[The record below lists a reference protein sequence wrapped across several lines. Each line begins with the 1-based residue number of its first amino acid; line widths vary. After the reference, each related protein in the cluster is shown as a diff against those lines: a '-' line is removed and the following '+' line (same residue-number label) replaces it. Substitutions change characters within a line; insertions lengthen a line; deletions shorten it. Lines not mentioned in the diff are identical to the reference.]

1 VNEFSAREK
10 VLYHQIHPAKL
21 GVDIGVTP
29 VALYLFWIH
38 SLVVALVVSL
48 LPSVI
53 ASAIIVRIVDLSRY
67 KESGF
72 GRYVGRYM
80 TRAIE
85 AVRLAGF
92 IVAAVGAWL
101 HLWWL
106 IPVGIA
112 VVILGWLRGVILP
125 QPQR

>member
-1 VNEFSAREK
+1 VNELSAREK

-53 ASAIIVRIVDLSRY
+53 ASAIIVGAVDLSKY
-67 KESGF
+67 KESKF

-80 TRAIE
+80 TRASE

-92 IVAAVGAWL
+92 IVAAVGAWF

-112 VVILGWLRGVILP
+112 VVMVGWLRGVILR